1 MGRSRIGIDEA
12 ISSSTTEA
20 RNTAIGAGSIG
31 GNRIIG
37 LHAGGRRGLCG
48 RRGTMFG
55 TGYPR
60 VSDEDRAKGL
70 DWHRPATHTREQS
83 RVNGSCRDPYVTRYS
98 RQDVLRILHLRARQ
112 LTAWE
117 QAGLVPANEDYSFED
132 LAQLRT
138 LRALRATRITAKS
151 IRTSVDAMRKAA
163 GMGNPLTE
171 TTAVRRGSRLTFRH
185 GGALVDPVT
194 QQLAFDFDV
203 PERQLSVVGGAGRA
217 GAGQIDAQE
226 MFLRAVQLEEDR
238 ATVPQAMELY
248 RKILA
253 QRPRHAAAS
262 INLGTIHYN
271 LREFSL
277 AEQCYRRATEAD
289 PEYALAF
296 FDLGNVLDELKR
308 LPDAVAAYQRA
319 IALVPQY
326 ADAHY
331 NLALAYERQGHRR
344 RALRHWLTYVR
355 LDPVGPWASH
365 AKAQAKKILSTERL
379 SIVSRSGQLVQAG

>member
-1 MGRSRIGIDEA
+1 
-12 ISSSTTEA
+12 
-20 RNTAIGAGSIG
+20 
-31 GNRIIG
+31 
-37 LHAGGRRGLCG
+37 
-48 RRGTMFG
+48 
-55 TGYPR
+55 
-60 VSDEDRAKGL
+60 
-70 DWHRPATHTREQS
+70 
-83 RVNGSCRDPYVTRYS
+83 VTRYS

-117 QAGLVPANEDYSFED
+117 QAGLISPNDNYSFED

-138 LRALRATRITAKS
+138 LRTLRATRITARS
-151 IRTSVDAMRKAA
+151 IRESVEAMRKAA

-171 TTAVRRGSRLTFRH
+171 ASAVRRGSRLSFRH

-203 PERQLSVVGGAGRA
+203 APDRQLSVVGAARQATGNA
-217 GAGQIDAQE
+217 DVQE

-238 ATVPQAMELY
+238 ASLPEAAELY
-248 RKILA
+248 RGILA
-253 QRPRHAAAS
+253 LRPDYAAAA

-271 LREFSL
+271 LREFEL
-277 AEQCYRRATEAD
+277 AEQFYRSATEAD

-308 LPDAVAAYQRA
+308 LPDAIAAYQRA
-319 IALVPQY
+319 IVLVPQY

-355 LDPVGPWASH
+355 LDPVGPWANH

-379 SIVSRSGQLVQAG
+379 SIVCRSGRLVQAG